1 MLENTLLA
9 YLYSPIQDTL
19 ITGLFLSTISLAI
32 HLAVKRRTSL
42 KFTVDDVCLLIS
54 WGLSL
59 GTQAVILYAL
69 NHAGLGV
76 HIADLALSTLNQY
89 QKLYL
94 SAICLFM
101 SSFCL
106 AKVAQLLFL
115 YRLTA
120 NQSRFRASIYFVA
133 CVIIIGPITTSSCL
147 VFACRP
153 ISKSWNAAENGQ
165 CLNCGAVYVAIAVLN
180 IISDLT
186 LTMLPVSLVISSQL
200 ASAYKVRIIA
210 MMLVFFITVITGAI
224 RLTVTVTLL
233 HSSDETYDSAP
244 VALLVGFEANL
255 FILTASLPGVRQC
268 FRIISSHSYNHR
280 TETDSLTAFD

>member
-1 MLENTLLA
+1 MLENTLLP

-255 FILTASLPGVRQC
+255 FILTASLPGKLIPSRLSIELKGTVNR
-268 FRIISSHSYNHR
+268 
-280 TETDSLTAFD
+280 

>member
-255 FILTASLPGVRQC
+255 FILTASLPGKLIPSRLSIELKGTVNR
-268 FRIISSHSYNHR
+268 
-280 TETDSLTAFD
+280 